1 MGVYVKGMG
10 MPKSCSDCLF
20 FVDGLYDANDELCS
34 ACLAKEDNSPWG
46 CGYEEID
53 GIDHMARRMDYC
65 PLVEVAEPHGDL
77 VDRDIL
83 EQELRNGIKA
93 GNLEEGYEHYANI
106 NSMDDCVEC
115 VRYAGTVIEA
125 EGE

>member
-1 MGVYVKGMG
+1 MGVYVKGLK

-20 FVDGLYDANDELCS
+20 FVDGLYDANDEPCS

-65 PLVEVAEPHGDL
+65 PLVEVPEPHGRLIDADAL
-77 VDRDIL
+77 DYKLDASDRDIYV
-83 EQELRNGIKA
+83 KYT
-93 GNLEEGYEHYANI
+93 LEEE
-106 NSMDDCVEC
+106 S
-115 VRYAGTVIEA
+115 TVIEA

>member
-1 MGVYVKGMG
+1 MGVYIKGME

-20 FVDGLYDANDELCS
+20 FVDGLYDANDEPCS

-65 PLVEVAEPHGDL
+65 PLVEVPEPHGDL
-77 VDRDIL
+77 IEKDTK
-83 EQELRNGIKA
+83 NIKTSTIWMIA
-93 GNLEEGYEHYANI
+93 LI
-106 NSMDDCVEC
+106 V
-115 VRYAGTVIEA
+115 
-125 EGE
+125 

>member
-1 MGVYVKGMG
+1 MGVFIRGME
-10 MPKSCSDCLF
+10 MPKSCADCSIGWCNNLILF
-20 FVDGLYDANDELCS
+20 SESKIRA
-34 ACLAKEDNSPWG
+34 DN
-46 CGYEEID
+46 
-53 GIDHMARRMDYC
+53 C
-65 PLVEVAEPHGDL
+65 PLVEVPEPHGDL
-77 VDRDIL
+77 IDRNIL

-115 VRYAGTVIEA
+115 VRYTPTVIEA